1 MMPGYFVILLRIGL
15 AHMVERPVRT
25 VLTIV
30 GVALGVAAFVSVRT
44 ANMEVL
50 RSFENT
56 VATVAGSASLEV
68 VSGELGFDETL
79 IRSVRSVPGV
89 TSATPILE
97 SAARLTA
104 GPHVNES
111 LQILGIDLLDTASR
125 QAFRIRDEESPVGDL
140 EQLVAADG
148 LFLGQDL
155 AAEWALT
162 VGSRLHVVA
171 GSREATLQVRG
182 VIEAGETARSVW
194 GRMAVMDI
202 AAAQHTFGFV
212 GRLDRIELVTAPSE
226 PVDRLQ
232 TLVQRA
238 LPPSVI
244 VQRPE
249 SRGKQVETMVRAFQM
264 NLTVLSLVGLLVG
277 VFLIYN
283 TIAFSVAQR
292 RREIGIFRAVG
303 MSERMIGI
311 LFVGEAAMM
320 GIIGGLLGAV
330 AGVVVARVLVGLL
343 SRTVTE
349 LFSPIAPAFITVGG
363 AEWIAVLLEGGL
375 LGGGVSALGALGPSV
390 DAAKTIVVMALAPG
404 GYDATQQTRI
414 KPVALLGCLFLLVAA
429 ALLSGSPVDGTPV
442 FGYMAAFFLLAG
454 FTCLVPLCIQT
465 VHGWSKTTQ
474 KVNQVSTG
482 HAIRQIA
489 VEQIARSATR
499 SAVTVSALL
508 VGVAIMVGVV
518 MMVRS
523 FRHTVELW
531 IDQTVI
537 ADLIVAPHAWLQGT
551 QGSSADKTLPVS
563 LRDRIQSVEG
573 VAAVDTYRDIRVLV
587 TGKSVA
593 LVSRDLRMHAE
604 RSRYLFLS
612 GDSRTILHEAVDR
625 GAVVVSEVLAQRLA
639 VVQGGMLELPT
650 SSGIRSFPVQ
660 GIFYD
665 YATDGGKI
673 VMDRATYQKW
683 WNDDAGVTVFPVYM
697 KDNQDLAQVRQRI
710 VRLMAEGNRHGVVPS
725 IVSNRELRKEILDI
739 FDRTFVLTYALETI
753 AVLIAILGIVNTLVT
768 SVLERR
774 REFAILQALGASE
787 RQIKL
792 LVLWESIY
800 LAAIG
805 TFLGA
810 VGGLLLSSILIKVV
824 NKQSFGW
831 TIQMEWT
838 PSIWI
843 EAVVVAAGVALFA
856 GWWPARW
863 ASKQPIV
870 DGLRYE

>member
-1 MMPGYFVILLRIGL
+1 MIPGYFAIVRRIGL

-25 VLTIV
+25 LLTIV
-30 GVALGVAAFVSVRT
+30 GVALGVAAFVSIQT
-44 ANMEVL
+44 ANREVL
-50 RSFENT
+50 KSFENT
-56 VATVAGSASLEV
+56 VATVAGSASLEIV
-68 VSGELGFDETL
+68 GGDLGFDETL
-79 IRSVRSVPGV
+79 IRLVRSVPGV
-89 TSATPILE
+89 TSAAPILE
-97 SAARLTA
+97 VAARLRT
-104 GPHVNES
+104 GPHGNES
-111 LQILGIDLLDTASR
+111 LQVVGLDLLDTSSR
-125 QAFRIRDEESPVGDL
+125 QAFRIREGASPVDNL

-148 LFLGQDL
+148 LFVGQDL
-155 AAEWALT
+155 AEEWGLAI
-162 VGSRLHVVA
+162 GSRIHVVS
-171 GSREATLQVRG
+171 GSRETTLHVRG
-182 VIEAGETARSVW
+182 VIEAGDTARSVW
-194 GRMAVMDI
+194 GRIAVMDI
-202 AAAQHTFGFV
+202 AAAQHAFGFV
-212 GRLDRIELVTAPSE
+212 GRLDRIELVTARSE
-226 PVDRLQ
+226 SVDRLQ
-232 TLVQRA
+232 ALVQRA
-238 LPPSVI
+238 LPPSVM
-244 VQRPE
+244 VQRPQ

-303 MSERMIGI
+303 MSERMVGI
-311 LFVGEAAMM
+311 LFVGEAAVM
-320 GIIGGLLGAV
+320 GIMGGLLGAV

-349 LFSPIAPAFITVGG
+349 LFSPIAHAFITVGG
-363 AEWIAVLLEGGL
+363 GEWILVLLEGGL

-404 GYDATQQTRI
+404 GYDATQRTRI
-414 KPVALLGCLFLLVAA
+414 KPMALIGCLFLLVAA
-429 ALLSGSPVDGTPV
+429 TLLSGSPVNGTPV
-442 FGYMAAFFLLAG
+442 FGYLAAFCLLAG
-454 FTCLVPLCIQT
+454 FTCLVPLCIHI
-465 VHGWSKTTQ
+465 VHGWNRTTH
-474 KVNQVSTG
+474 KGSTG
-482 HAIRQIA
+482 RAIRQIA
-489 VEQIARSATR
+489 VEQIARSGAR

-518 MMVRS
+518 LMVRS

-531 IDQTVI
+531 IDQTVM

-551 QGSSADKTLPVS
+551 QGGSADKTLPVS
-563 LRDRIQSVEG
+563 LHDRIQSVEG
-573 VAAVDTYRDIRVLV
+573 VAAVDTYRDIRVLAA
-587 TGKSVA
+587 GQSVA

-612 GDSRTILHEAVDR
+612 GDSRTILHEAADR
-625 GAVVVSEVLAQRLA
+625 EAVVVSEVLAQRLA
-639 VVQGGMLELPT
+639 VAQGGMLELPT
-650 SSGIRSFPVQ
+650 SSGLRSFPVQ

-697 KDNQDLAQVRQRI
+697 KENQDLVQVRQRI
-710 VRLMAEGNRHGVVPS
+710 VRLMAEGSGQGVAPS
-725 IVSNRELRKEILDI
+725 IVSNRELRKEILEI
-739 FDRTFVLTYALETI
+739 FDRTFVLTYALEAI
-753 AVLIAILGIVNTLVT
+753 AVVIAILGIVNTLVT

-787 RQIKL
+787 RQIKV

-810 VGGLLLSSILIKVV
+810 AGGLLLSSILIKVV

-843 EAVVVAAGVALFA
+843 EAIVIAAVVALVA

>member
-1 MMPGYFVILLRIGL
+1 M
-15 AHMVERPVRT
+15 
-25 VLTIV
+25 
-30 GVALGVAAFVSVRT
+30 GVAAFVSVRT
-44 ANMEVL
+44 ANVEVL
-50 RSFENT
+50 RSFEKT
-56 VATVAGSASLEV
+56 VATVAGSASLAV
-68 VSGELGFDETL
+68 VGGELGFDEAL

-89 TSATPILE
+89 ISAAPVLE
-97 SAARLTA
+97 IAARLSA
-104 GPHVNES
+104 GPHINEF
-111 LQILGIDLLDTASR
+111 LQILGTDLLDTTNR
-125 QAFRIRDEESPVGDL
+125 QSFWIRDEESPTGDL
-140 EQLVAADG
+140 EQLLAADG
-148 LFLGQDL
+148 VFLGQDL
-155 AAEWALT
+155 AAEWALEI
-162 VGSRLHVVA
+162 GSRIRVVA
-171 GSREATLQVRG
+171 GSRTATLHVRG
-182 VIEAGETARSVW
+182 LIEAGETARSVW

-212 GRLDRIELVTAPSE
+212 GRLDRIELVTAPSQ

-232 TLVQRA
+232 ALVQRA

-249 SRGKQVETMVRAFQM
+249 SRGKQVEIMVRAFQM

-283 TIAFSVAQR
+283 TISFSVTQR

-303 MSERMIGI
+303 MSERMVGI

-320 GIIGGLLGAV
+320 GIIGGLLGAL
-330 AGVVVARVLVGLL
+330 AGVMVARVLVGLL
-343 SRTVTE
+343 SQTVTE
-349 LFSPIAPAFITVGG
+349 LFSPVVHPFMTVGG
-363 AEWIAVLLEGGL
+363 GQWIAILLEGGL
-375 LGGGVSALGALGPSV
+375 LGGIVSALGALGPSV

-404 GYDATQQTRI
+404 GYDVTQQARI
-414 KPVALLGCLFLLVAA
+414 RPAALTGCLFFLVSAI
-429 ALLSGSPVDGTPV
+429 LLSASPVAGTPV
-442 FGYMAAFFLLAG
+442 FGYMAAFCLLVG
-454 FTCLVPLCIQT
+454 LTCLVPLCIQT
-465 VHGWSKTTQ
+465 VYRWGKTTQ
-474 KVNQVSTG
+474 TVDQVSPG

-489 VEQIARSATR
+489 AEQIVRAATR

-531 IDQTVI
+531 IDQTVM
-537 ADLIVAPHAWLQGT
+537 ADLIVAPHAWLQST
-551 QGSSADKTLPVS
+551 QGSSADKTLPAS
-563 LRDRIQSVEG
+563 LRDLIQSVDG
-573 VAAVDTYRDIRVLV
+573 VAAVDTYRHIRVLV
-587 TGKSVA
+587 ADKSVV

-612 GDSRTILHEAVDR
+612 GDSRAILQEAVDR
-625 GAVVVSEVLAQRLA
+625 EAVVVSEVLAQRLG

-650 SSGIRSFPVQ
+650 SSGLRSFPVQ
-660 GIFYD
+660 GVFYD

-673 VMDRATYQKW
+673 VMDRTTYQKW
-683 WNDDAGVTVFPVYM
+683 WHDDTGVTVFPVYM
-697 KDNQDLAQVRQRI
+697 KENQDLAQVRQRI
-710 VRLMAEGNRHGVVPS
+710 VRSMIEGNPHGVAPS
-725 IVSNRELRKEILDI
+725 IISNRELRTEILDI
-739 FDRTFVLTYALETI
+739 FDRTFVLTYALEAI

-774 REFAILQALGASE
+774 REFAILQALGAGE

-792 LVLWESIY
+792 LVLWESLY

-805 TFLGA
+805 TFFGA
-810 VGGLLLSSILIKVV
+810 IGGLLLSSILIKVV

-838 PSIWI
+838 ASIWI
-843 EAVVVAAGVALFA
+843 EAVVIAAGVALLA

-870 DGLRYE
+870 DGLRYD